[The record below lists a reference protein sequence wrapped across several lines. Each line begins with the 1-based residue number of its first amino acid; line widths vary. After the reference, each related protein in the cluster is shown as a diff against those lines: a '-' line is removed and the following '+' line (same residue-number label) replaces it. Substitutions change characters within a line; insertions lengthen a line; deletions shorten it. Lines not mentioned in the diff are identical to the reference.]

1 MLTKDENFKIIVA
14 HLTDSLKV
22 ESFHMCFC
30 NCQDYVD
37 FIHLMMEAHN
47 EDPDNTDGRRGTLYI
62 TFPNKTNP
70 VLNLSIIHYSN
81 IMQVTPMSTILM
93 AKLRARYS
101 FKKMGNKMT

>member
-14 HLTDSLKV
+14 HLTDSLKA
-22 ESFHMCFC
+22 ESFC

-47 EDPDNTDGRRGTLYI
+47 EDTDNTDERRGTLYI
-62 TFPNKTNP
+62 TFPNKTKP
-70 VLNLSIIHYSN
+70 VLSIIHYSK
-81 IMQVTPMSTILM
+81 IMQVTPMSIILM
-93 AKLRARYS
+93 AKLRAKHS

>member
-1 MLTKDENFKIIVA
+1 
-14 HLTDSLKV
+14 
-22 ESFHMCFC
+22 
-30 NCQDYVD
+30 
-37 FIHLMMEAHN
+37 MMEAHN

-70 VLNLSIIHYSN
+70 VLNLSIIHYSK

-93 AKLRARYS
+93 AKLRAKHS